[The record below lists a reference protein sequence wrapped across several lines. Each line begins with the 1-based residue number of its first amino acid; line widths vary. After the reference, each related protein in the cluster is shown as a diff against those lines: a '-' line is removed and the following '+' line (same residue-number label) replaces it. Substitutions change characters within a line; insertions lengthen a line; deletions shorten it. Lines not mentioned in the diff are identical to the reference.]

1 MLPDNF
7 KDDVLEIIGIAK
19 QCPDSLQAKCLEM
32 LLDHYLQ
39 SAPGQSKKPKASDT
53 VQTPPPAEKE
63 SDGDDQTGNNGGGG
77 GGDEKSQRDLVMA
90 DLHLKARKFLEKYG
104 RTVDDLNQIFF
115 KDGDTIGSL
124 YDDLKTTKASET
136 QIRIGLLSAL
146 RSAIHDGEFTFSGEE
161 VREECQLRK
170 AYDQTNFSVNF
181 KNNASLFEG
190 FEKYEKTSPTIRLSE
205 VGKKRLA
212 DLIVELK

>member
-1 MLPDNF
+1 
-7 KDDVLEIIGIAK
+7 
-19 QCPDSLQAKCLEM
+19 M
-32 LLDHYLQ
+32 LLEHYLR
-39 SAPGQSKKPKASDT
+39 SAPASPKKPKASET

-63 SDGDDQTGNNGGGG
+63 SEDDDQTGNSG

-90 DLHLKARKFLEKYG
+90 DLHLKVRKFLDKYG

-146 RSAIHDGEFTFSGEE
+146 RSAIHDGEFSFSGED

-170 AYDQTNFSVNF
+170 AYDQTNFSANF
-181 KNNASLFEG
+181 KNNSSLFEG
-190 FEKYEKTSPTIRLSE
+190 FEKYEKALPTIRLSE

-212 DLIVELK
+212 DLIAELK